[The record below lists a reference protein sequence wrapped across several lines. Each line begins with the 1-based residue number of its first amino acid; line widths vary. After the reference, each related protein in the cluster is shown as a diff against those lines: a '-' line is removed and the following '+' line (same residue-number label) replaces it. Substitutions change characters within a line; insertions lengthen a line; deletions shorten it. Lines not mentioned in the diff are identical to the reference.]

1 MMTQNFNKDF
11 DYLIERIF
19 VKKQHTI
26 FSRYADGELALMM
39 GKEVG
44 NHTQAYL
51 KDNWNAPSH
60 KTKLGKDLG
69 KSLKNK
75 SPDKFYGIS
84 CGCCDPV
91 GKKILLDNLKI
102 AEVDIENITYSN
114 LWINGNYKKF
124 KGVIENITE
133 DVILIAN
140 KEGSDKKYPF
150 NISTFIPVE
159 NDCVNF
165 WENHRD
171 EFLQELYKIS
181 QRPLLYLISAGPM
194 SETIIDFL
202 SILDVNKNGR
212 YIDVGS
218 ALDEYTKGSKT
229 RSYMFENQL
238 YYNKNCEF

>member
-1 MMTQNFNKDF
+1 MTQNFNADF
-11 DYLIERIF
+11 DYLVDRVFI
-19 VKKQHTI
+19 KKRHTI

-44 NHTQAYL
+44 NYTQAYL

-60 KTKLGKDLG
+60 KTKLGKDLV

-75 SPDKFYGIS
+75 SIDKFYGIS
-84 CGCCDPV
+84 CGCCDPS
-91 GKKILLDNLKI
+91 GKKIILDNLKF
-102 AEVDIENITYSN
+102 AGVGMENITYSN
-114 LWINGNYKKF
+114 LWINGNYKKI

-150 NISTFIPVE
+150 NVSTFIPVE

-165 WENHRD
+165 WESHRD

-181 QRPLLYLISAGPM
+181 QRSLLYLISAGPM

-202 SILDVNKNGR
+202 SNLDIHNVGR
-212 YIDVGS
+212 YIDIGS
-218 ALDEYTKGSKT
+218 ALDEYTKGCKT
-229 RSYMFENQL
+229 RPYMFKDNNN
-238 YYNKNCEF
+238 YYNKCCIF

>member
-1 MMTQNFNKDF
+1 MTQNFNKDF
-11 DYLIERIF
+11 DYLIDRIF

-44 NHTQAYL
+44 NTTQAYL

-75 SPDKFYGIS
+75 SNDKFYGIS
-84 CGCCDPV
+84 CGCCDPL
-91 GKKILLDNLKI
+91 GKKIILDNLKI
-102 AEVDIENITYSN
+102 AGVDMQNVTYSN

-124 KGVIENITE
+124 KNVIENIKE

-150 NISTFIPVE
+150 NVSTFIPVE

-218 ALDEYTKGSKT
+218 ALDEYTKGCKT